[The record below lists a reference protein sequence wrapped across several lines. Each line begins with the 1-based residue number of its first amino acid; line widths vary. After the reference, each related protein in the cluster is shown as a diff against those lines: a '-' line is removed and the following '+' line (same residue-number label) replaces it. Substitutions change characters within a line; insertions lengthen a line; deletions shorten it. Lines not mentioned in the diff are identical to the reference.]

1 MKVSQHVTK
10 VEVSVDTREKLKKVK
25 KDTSAKSI
33 DAVINSLLN
42 PHQDPRDEDVM
53 EDDEQEED
61 PGPQKR
67 RKVNV
72 RTALFSLEIL
82 SELEGMLE
90 YLTGFNRR
98 EIDLLTKRFE
108 EVRFASCFFLTSQY
122 LCPPVWLSALF

>member
-1 MKVSQHVTK
+1 MKVSHHVTK

-61 PGPQKR
+61 PGAQKR

-72 RTALFSLEIL
+72 RTALFSVEIL
-82 SELEGMLE
+82 SEREGMLE
-90 YLTGFNRR
+90 YLTGFKRR

-108 EVRFASCFFLTSQY
+108 EVRFASFF
-122 LCPPVWLSALF
+122 F

>member
-1 MKVSQHVTK
+1 MKTRASVTH

-82 SELEGMLE
+82 SEREGMLE

-98 EIDLLTKRFE
+98 EIDLLIKRFE
-108 EVRFASCFFLTSQY
+108 EVRFAGFF
-122 LCPPVWLSALF
+122 F

>member
-1 MKVSQHVTK
+1 MWAFVLFAQEAFLMKTRASVTH

-82 SELEGMLE
+82 SEREGMLE
-90 YLTGFNRR
+90 YLTGFNRC

-108 EVRFASCFFLTSQY
+108 EVRFASFF
-122 LCPPVWLSALF
+122 F